1 MHAVGWR
8 VVASV
13 ALDEATAGDE
23 TVAAAIV
30 TVAAESGTF
39 GPPLVSCRETRY
51 IGVLAYLAQCAPS
64 PVVPRPGDGSY
75 SSTGLPTCR
84 YRRGTI
90 YFNPRAHSGYVTD
103 DGNYHH
109 RPGFWT
115 TSQTAA

>member
-1 MHAVGWR
+1 MRVVLPEPAMPITMHAVGWR

-75 SSTGLPTCR
+75 SSTGLPDVYIPTR
-84 YRRGTI
+84 NHL
-90 YFNPRAHSGYVTD
+90 F
-103 DGNYHH
+103 
-109 RPGFWT
+109 
-115 TSQTAA
+115 